1 MDRGTTAVGTFA
13 DAAARH
19 RDLTERQLHV
29 LRLVAAGRTNWEIG
43 EALGITID
51 GAKWHV
57 SELLTK
63 LGLSSREELTG
74 YWRWHNRPGARLG
87 RTFRGLFALP
97 AFKIA
102 GAVAGA
108 ATLAGVAVVAWLA
121 VGGTDKQVSQRVPP
135 FELVAQ
141 VTLAWAQDGLAI
153 LITADALPYA
163 ELERIA
169 NSMTLR

>member
-13 DAAARH
+13 EAAVRH

-29 LRLVAAGRTNWEIG
+29 LRMVAAGRTNWEIG

-87 RTFRGLFALP
+87 RTFRGLLALP
-97 AFKIA
+97 AFKVA

-108 ATLAGVAVVAWLA
+108 ATRLVWPSLRGWQLAAPITGFSA
-121 VGGTDKQVSQRVPP
+121 RPP
-135 FELVAQ
+135 VRTRGA
-141 VTLAWAQDGLAI
+141 GH
-153 LITADALPYA
+153 
-163 ELERIA
+163 R
-169 NSMTLR
+169 R